1 MYYLSCK
8 RHFMIHFSIF
18 YRTDRG
24 IISTLPGNSS
34 LLMDGYTCT
43 GSESQ
48 LVDCSQLDLS
58 SGCSGSDALTIQC
71 SNKGKCM
78 LLLSF

>member
-1 MYYLSCK
+1 MYVYDTTLSCSVSY
-8 RHFMIHFSIF
+8 H
-18 YRTDRG
+18 TGLG

-34 LLMDGYTCT
+34 LLMNGYTCD

-48 LVDCSQLDLS
+48 LVECSQLDLS

-71 SNKGKCM
+71 SDEGKCM
-78 LLLSF
+78 LLLSS